1 MKLSSAVTA
10 GLFLLA
16 PLVEARSP
24 FFFGASAQSALKT
37 TSDGRNRP
45 VYGDNPL
52 EYCADP
58 SQNILQIS
66 SVDLSPNP
74 PAAGQTLTIK
84 ATGTFKET
92 IEEGAKVLLQ
102 VKYGLIRLISQEA
115 DLCEQIENVDL
126 HCPLEKGKMTLTKEV
141 ELPKEIPPGSY
152 SVFADVYT
160 KDNKKITCLKADNI
174 KFNVP
179 R

>member
-1 MKLSSAVTA
+1 MKLPSAVTA
-10 GLFLLA
+10 GLLLLA
-16 PLVEARSP
+16 PLIEARSP
-24 FFFGASAQSALKT
+24 SFLGVYEQSTLKT
-37 TSDGRNRP
+37 TSDGRTRP
-45 VYGDNPL
+45 VNGDNPL

-102 VKYGLIRLISQEA
+102 VRYGLIRLISQEA

-126 HCPLEKGKMTLTKEV
+126 HCPLKKGQMTLTKQV
-141 ELPKEIPPGSY
+141 DLPKEIPPGSY
-152 SVFADVYT
+152 SILADVYT
-160 KDNKKITCLKADNI
+160 EDNKKITCLKADNI
-174 KFNVP
+174 KFNIP
-179 R
+179 H